1 MQNSNSWRMELI
13 RTATNRGRF
22 YPAEAGEIRRMI
34 NRWNAILDGVE
45 DYPVS
50 AKPKAIV
57 APHAGYVYSGFTANA
72 AHRLLGNTDAR
83 EILVVGPSHHV
94 YFRGMSIGPFSGYE
108 TPFGFLAGSGE
119 LYDFLAGKFDFV
131 FERRAHGVE
140 HSTETQFPF
149 IRYYNP
155 DASIVELI
163 YGDADYRSLVPV
175 LESALRRPGTAV
187 VISTDLSHYYDQHTA
202 NRLDAHC
209 LEAVRHGDL
218 QEMVHCEACGKIG
231 LTAIIAA
238 ANALNLRPRLI
249 DYRTSGDITGDYS
262 AVVGYMSAIYS
273 S

>member
-1 MQNSNSWRMELI
+1 MELI

-34 NRWNAILDGVE
+34 NRWNAILDGMD

-72 AHRLLGNTDAR
+72 SHRLLGNAGAR
-83 EILVVGPSHHV
+83 EVLVVGPSHHV
-94 YFRGMSIGPFSGYE
+94 YFQGMSIGPFAGYE
-108 TPFGFLAGSGE
+108 TPFGMLKGSRE
-119 LYDFLAGKFDFV
+119 LYDFLAGKFDFG

-155 DASIVELI
+155 ETAIVELI
-163 YGDADYRSLVPV
+163 YGDTDFRELVPV
-175 LESALRRPGTAV
+175 LKSVLQRPGTAV

-218 QEMVHCEACGKIG
+218 QEMVRCEACGKIG
-231 LTAIIAA
+231 LTAMIAA
-238 ANALNLRPRLI
+238 ADALQLQPRLV

-262 AVVGYMSAIYS
+262 AVVGYMSAIYGS
-273 S
+273 